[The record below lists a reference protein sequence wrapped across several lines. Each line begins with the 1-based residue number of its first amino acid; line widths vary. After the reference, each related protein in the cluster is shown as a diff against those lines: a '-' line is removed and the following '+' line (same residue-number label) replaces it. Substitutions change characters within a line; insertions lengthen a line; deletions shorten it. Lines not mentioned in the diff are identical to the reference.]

1 MLNER
6 GGYETDCTV
15 TRLGESEFLVV
26 SPTAQATRDAD
37 WIRRNIE
44 NWNMNDTTTVRD
56 ISSSMCV
63 LALMGPRSRDL
74 LSEVM
79 LQKLDND
86 SFPFGTVK
94 DVSIG
99 HVAARLCR
107 MTYVGELGYEI
118 YVRVVLDRIPQTLL
132 TDIVESNARSNTKYR
147 YPPNQHNSCTK
158 PCTTQVKSSSF
169 EMLDI
174 TPSIRCVWRRHIER
188 GDTNSACWR
197 IRSRLV
203 CPSRSIGT
211 RTLWVRNV

>member
-74 LSEVM
+74 LSDVM
-79 LQKLDND
+79 LQKLDNE

-132 TDIVESNARSNTKYR
+132 FYIVESNARIQNTGTHR
-147 YPPNQHNSCTK
+147 IS
-158 PCTTQVKSSSF
+158 TTPVRNLARRRSKVRASRCWILRHRFVACGEGISS
-169 EMLDI
+169 
-174 TPSIRCVWRRHIER
+174 V
-188 GDTNSACWR
+188 
-197 IRSRLV
+197 
-203 CPSRSIGT
+203 GT
-211 RTLWVRNV
+211 RTQRVGESV

>member
-1 MLNER
+1 MQRLCCADVSDLNRAVYTGMLNER

-79 LQKLDND
+79 LQTHSRRGCQSGENFKTSQEEQCVVRHLHR
-86 SFPFGTVK
+86 
-94 DVSIG
+94 DVLVCG
-99 HVAARLCR
+99 V
-107 MTYVGELGYEI
+107 VG
-118 YVRVVLDRIPQTLL
+118 
-132 TDIVESNARSNTKYR
+132 
-147 YPPNQHNSCTK
+147 
-158 PCTTQVKSSSF
+158 SSSSTYC
-169 EMLDI
+169 L
-174 TPSIRCVWRRHIER
+174 
-188 GDTNSACWR
+188 
-197 IRSRLV
+197 
-203 CPSRSIGT
+203 
-211 RTLWVRNV
+211 